1 MRVVVVGGGYGGTA
15 VAQEL
20 DAARDVV
27 LVEPKDAFVH
37 ASATL
42 RAVVDPTWQDRVFC
56 PYDQLLTRGRV
67 VRDWAR
73 LVSPG
78 RVRFSAT
85 EEVTAD
91 VVVLATGTGYPFPAK
106 FLERVAGAG
115 GQHEDR
121 KSTRLNSS
129 HVASSYAVSCLEQKK
144 T

>member
-20 DAARDVV
+20 DAAHEVV

-42 RAVVDPTWQDRVFC
+42 RAVVDPTWQDRVFY

-91 VVVLATGTGYPFPAK
+91 RSEEHTSELQSRGHIVCRPLLGT
-106 FLERVAGAG
+106 
-115 GQHEDR
+115 
-121 KSTRLNSS
+121 
-129 HVASSYAVSCLEQKK
+129 
-144 T
+144 